1 MTPIELSIWDKANL
15 SPADQATMI
24 TLKQAYVTAKN
35 KGDEN
40 NAQKINELAEQ
51 IRSGYG
57 YSGGSDGS
65 GHTSLTPPTGSIGG
79 GGGNI
84 ALIVGVVLLIIL
96 GSR

>member
-15 SPADQATMI
+15 SPADQQTI
-24 TLKQAYVTAKN
+24 LTLKQAYSIAKG

-51 IRSGYG
+51 IRAGYG

-65 GHTSLTPPTGSIGG
+65 GHSSLTPPTESIGG

-84 ALIVGVVLLIIL
+84 ALIVGIVLLIIL